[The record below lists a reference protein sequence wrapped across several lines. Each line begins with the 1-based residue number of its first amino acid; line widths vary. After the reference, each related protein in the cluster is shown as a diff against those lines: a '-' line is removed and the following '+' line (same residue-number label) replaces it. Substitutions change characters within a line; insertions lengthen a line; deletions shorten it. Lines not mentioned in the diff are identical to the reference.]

1 MNSTKNNSIYS
12 SFSEAYLSTLRD
24 IYQNGDELSG
34 ITKEEYLT
42 GNSNQ
47 EYNIS
52 DPIMQNDNYY
62 YNRAASKELLNYS
75 FTITKPSLE
84 ERLTTRSEK
93 HNRIIQNYTDKETE
107 LFDRGDI
114 HNMGT
119 LSKVWDLIKNPD
131 GTVNA
136 NYGYM
141 VYHINDA
148 GNEKYA
154 PDEKPTNQWTW
165 AREMLIRNKNTLQ
178 AYCHFNRPKDQ
189 WKGNL
194 DQPCTMYIQ
203 FIIRK
208 DELHLHGYMRS
219 NDIVYG
225 TPYNIAYFIKLM
237 YRMLDELITVYPNLK
252 IGNYTH
258 HATGI
263 HYYKRNE
270 DRVREMLG
278 YTI

>member
-1 MNSTKNNSIYS
+1 MNSKKNNSSYG
-12 SFSEAYLSTLRD
+12 SFSEAYMATLED
-24 IYQNGDELSG
+24 IYENGDDVTG
-34 ITKEEYLT
+34 ITKEEYLQNPS
-42 GNSNQ
+42 NS
-47 EYNIS
+47 EYDVT
-52 DPIMQNDNYY
+52 DPIMQNDNYF
-62 YNRAASKELLNYS
+62 YNRAPSKELLNYS
-75 FTITKPSLE
+75 LTIVKPSLE
-84 ERLTTRSEK
+84 DRLITKSVK
-93 HNRIIQNYTDKETE
+93 HNKIIGNYTDKETE
-107 LFDRGDI
+107 LFDKGDI

-119 LSKVWDLIKNPD
+119 LSKVWDTIKNPD
-131 GTVNA
+131 GTINA

-141 VYHINDA
+141 VYHIYDA

-154 PDEKPTNQWTW
+154 PNEKPLNQWNW
-165 AREMLIRNKNTLQ
+165 AKDMLIRNKNTLQ

-208 DELHLHGYMRS
+208 DELHLHAYMRS

-225 TPYNIAYFIKLM
+225 APYNIAYFIKLM
-237 YRMLDELITVYPNLK
+237 YRMLNELTSVYPNLK

-258 HATGI
+258 HATAI

-270 DRVREMLG
+270 QRVREMLG
-278 YTI
+278 YA